1 MSTASPS
8 APFDTCDIESNFRAI
23 LETISDCVIVI
34 DDRGHIQLVNPAVER
49 LFGYRRE
56 ELIGQNVS
64 MLMPSPDQMAHDGYL
79 EHYRTT
85 GEKKVIGGGREVQG
99 RNREG
104 RTFPVYLSV
113 GELQDGGQ
121 RRFVGILHDLT
132 NRKQSEERVAL
143 LSRAVEQSPAGIV
156 IMDLESRIEFV
167 NKAFSQLTGYE
178 SHRLLGQ
185 CLRQLGETM
194 PSIANNAQL
203 WASLASV
210 KEWAGEIQDW
220 KYTGQMYWAL
230 ANFSPI
236 RDAKGRAT
244 KLMGRFQDITQQKR
258 DQNALAES
266 ENRFRVVARMV
277 GEWLWEQ
284 DQFGRYTYSSAA
296 VEDILGYRPEEI
308 VGKYYMDLM
317 TDEARTHWTDN
328 FAANVALNGPFHKLV
343 NQYRHRDGHEV
354 FTESTGS
361 PILDENGRILK
372 WRGMDLDITDRKRS
386 EDAVRLRERAIEAA
400 SVGIAIA
407 DARQPGL
414 PNIYVNAALCQITGY
429 SEQELVGRSLRMLQG
444 KDTDYL
450 VINELRSALEQGR
463 HCEVIIR
470 NYRKDGAGFWNELL
484 LSPVRDTK
492 GDLTHWIGIVAD
504 VSERRKSEEAKQEL
518 EIARHIQLSLLPKT
532 PLRLGS
538 VELAGVCIPASQVGG
553 DYYDFFCHGD
563 HVDLVIADV
572 SGHSVGAALI
582 MAEMRSALK
591 AEIRRDQARPASCS
605 DILTTLNEVLFTD
618 LDGAD
623 LFITMFYMRINRKTR
638 QLNYASAGHNRP
650 LLQRKGAAEC
660 EWLDADGLIFGV
672 NPEIEFEEKTLQLQ
686 EGDRLLLYTDGVTE
700 TRNLQGEFFGENS
713 LIEALRSHP
722 SLTPDATLEFLI
734 SGLHDYRGTAP
745 LHDDITMVSVRI
757 L

>member
-1 MSTASPS
+1 MNTGSAAS
-8 APFDTCDIESNFRAI
+8 AFDVCDIDSNFRAI

-34 DDRGHIQLVNPAVER
+34 DERGLIQLVNPAVER
-49 LFGYRRE
+49 LFGYRRD
-56 ELIGQNVS
+56 ELLGQNVR
-64 MLMPSPDQMAHDGYL
+64 MLMPPPDQGAHDGYL
-79 EHYRTT
+79 ERYRNT
-85 GEKKVIGGGREVQG
+85 GERKVIGSGREVQG
-99 RNREG
+99 RHKDG
-104 RTFPVYLSV
+104 STFPVYLSV

-132 NRKQSEERVAL
+132 KRKHSEERVAL

-156 IMDLESRIEFV
+156 IMDLDSRIEFV
-167 NKAFSQLTGYE
+167 NRAFVQLTGYGAQ
-178 SHRLLGQ
+178 RLMGQ
-185 CLRQLGETM
+185 CLKELGEAI
-194 PSIANNAQL
+194 PSIANNASL

-236 RDAKGRAT
+236 RDAKGVAT

-258 DQNALAES
+258 DQDALAES

-284 DQFGRYTYSSAA
+284 DQYGRYIYCSAA

-308 VGKYYMDLM
+308 VGKYYLDLM
-317 TDEARTHWTDN
+317 TEEARQRWTN
-328 FAANVALNGPFHKLV
+328 GFAANVPLNGPFHKLV
-343 NQYRHRDGHEV
+343 NHYRHRDGHEV

-372 WRGMDLDITDRKRS
+372 WRGMDLDITDRKRV

-407 DARQPGL
+407 DARLPGL
-414 PNIYVNAALCQITGY
+414 PNIYVNNALCQITGY
-429 SEQELVGRSLRMLQG
+429 SEQELLGRSLRMLQG
-444 KDTDYL
+444 KDTEYAA
-450 VINELRSALEQGR
+450 INQLRDALEKGR

-470 NYRKDGAGFWNELL
+470 NYRKDGSGFWNELL
-484 LSPVRDTK
+484 LSPVRDGK
-492 GDLTHWIGIVAD
+492 GELTHWIGIVAD

-518 EIARHIQLSLLPKT
+518 EIARQIQLSLLPKT
-532 PLRLGS
+532 PLRLGT
-538 VELAGVCIPASQVGG
+538 VELAGVCIPASHVGG

-591 AEIRRDQARPASCS
+591 AEIRRDQMTPARCS
-605 DILTTLNEVLFTD
+605 EMLSTLNEVLFAD
-618 LDGAD
+618 LNGAD
-623 LFITMFYMRINRKTR
+623 LFITMFYLRINRKTR
-638 QLNYASAGHNRP
+638 QLQYANAGHNRP
-650 LLQRKGAAEC
+650 LLQRQGQAAC
-660 EWLDADGLIFGV
+660 EWLDAEGLIFGV
-672 NPEIEFEEKTLQLQ
+672 NPVIEFEERSLQLQ
-686 EGDRLLLYTDGVTE
+686 TGDRLLLYTDGVTE
-700 TRNLQGEFFGENS
+700 SQNLQGEFFGEPG
-713 LIEALRSHP
+713 LAETLRTHP
-722 SLTPDATLEFLI
+722 NLAPDATLEFLI
-734 SGLHDYRGTAP
+734 SGLHDYRGMAP